1 MSMATQK
8 IDWRIVASGDSC
20 LVVEIRTAPAAGR
33 IDPVLASQWAG
44 AAATALRQAGLPGVT
59 DVVPAM
65 VSVGVH
71 YRPQALQSLALPGES
86 SYQAAARVVAAL
98 LEPLEW
104 QEAQAARVVEVPVC
118 YGGEHGPDLASVA
131 AACGLSPQG
140 LIDLHA
146 GAQVRV
152 LMMGFAP
159 GLPYIGSFDTR
170 LAVPRRPQPRMA
182 VPGGSIGL
190 ANRQSVIYPFTLP
203 GGWSLIG
210 RTPMQ
215 LFDPNRDPACL
226 LQAGDGLRFVPIS
239 AATFGALAGAR

>member
-1 MSMATQK
+1 MSLATQK

-44 AAATALRQAGLPGVT
+44 AAATALRQAGLPGGT

-65 VSVGVH
+65 VTGG
-71 YRPQALQSLALPGES
+71 LA
-86 SYQAAARVVAAL
+86 
-98 LEPLEW
+98 
-104 QEAQAARVVEVPVC
+104 
-118 YGGEHGPDLASVA
+118 
-131 AACGLSPQG
+131 PQG
-140 LIDLHA
+140 LIDLRA
-146 GAQVRV
+146 GAQGRV

-182 VPGGSIGL
+182 VQGGSIRP
-190 ANRQSVIYPFTLP
+190 ANRQGAIYPFALP

-210 RTPMQ
+210 RTPM
-215 LFDPNRDPACL
+215 
-226 LQAGDGLRFVPIS
+226 
-239 AATFGALAGAR
+239 

>member
-1 MSMATQK
+1 ADAPGAGTV
-8 IDWRIVASGDSC
+8 IVEG
-20 LVVEIRTAPAAGR
+20 P
-33 IDPVLASQWAG
+33 LARNRNYLLALQALLPG
-44 AAATALRQAGLPGVT
+44 AACHTNADSVEGTAKGAWGL
-59 DVVPAM
+59 
-65 VSVGVH
+65 VH
-71 YRPQALQSLALPGES
+71 VAH
-86 SYQAAARVVAAL
+86 AAL